1 MNIRFENSCCGGEWK
16 RFIDRNSKAMFQTAL
31 LLAANP
37 REAEAAL
44 IASMDELDISRRPE
58 THDLPIWEETVVKLS
73 VGTPEMLSTEG
84 DGSLACSLLLPGLR
98 PVIQLD
104 RLPRICFVLQLLLGY
119 TTEACAAVV
128 GVKES
133 EVPVLFAE
141 AATKLP
147 QIIATVGS
155 PRQVEMSD

>member
-1 MNIRFENSCCGGEWK
+1 MNMQLENSRCGREWK
-16 RFIDRNSKAMFQTAL
+16 KFIDRYSKAMFQTAL

-37 REAEAAL
+37 RGAEAAL
-44 IASMDELDISRRPE
+44 ITSMDELDISRPPE

-84 DGSLACSLLLPGLR
+84 DGSLACSLLQPALR

-119 TTEACAAVV
+119 TTEACAAVL

-133 EVPVLFAE
+133 EVPVLVAE

-147 QIIATVGS
+147 QTIPTVANC
-155 PRQVEMSD
+155 RR

>member
-1 MNIRFENSCCGGEWK
+1 MNMQFENSCCGREWK

-37 REAEAAL
+37 RGAEAAL
-44 IASMDELDISRRPE
+44 ITSMDELDISRRPE

-84 DGSLACSLLLPGLR
+84 DGSLACSLLQPGLR

-119 TTEACAAVV
+119 TTEACAAVL

-133 EVPVLFAE
+133 EVLVLVAE

-147 QIIATVGS
+147 QTIATVANC
-155 PRQVEMSD
+155 R